1 MKNKTRTGTLRVFRY
16 LGLLLVIIFG
26 LATILATGGG
36 GGSSTSSSGTGS
48 VALFLKDGP
57 ADDYDNIWMWVT
69 EVSIIPPEGSG
80 RSPVVIYQS
89 RDPRGYRVDLLAY
102 RDWDFLLTL
111 RHRVPVGLYEKVRL
125 KVSNIVSEGG
135 ECHLEMIKIPSGK
148 IDLNPREQFEVKPG
162 ETLTIRLDI
171 DANKS
176 INIHPAGKSG
186 KCIFRPVVFVDIE
199 PVRIPK
205 RCPLIVRGEIIEVF
219 DRNNDEIIEGF
230 KLDLDGARGSLDVR
244 VLRDTVVFDE
254 EGFPLPSFA
263 TTDDLGEDDMVWVR
277 GRLDEDGKLNA
288 SGVVKGEVL
297 VLKGTVQNSPDAE
310 GEFSLFLD
318 ADQAITDETVKVKV
332 FEDASLILFGCDTES
347 SLEDILRGVRAR
359 VVGKYGDGVLRAA
372 VVFLKPEAI
381 SGDLVSVNDAEGGKA
396 LTIQPNEGDKVDVFM
411 PANTPIYLHGDG
423 EVPIELLC
431 EGRNVRVIIYPEKPV
446 LTAAEVQVQDERIEG
461 QVESTNEMDH
471 TLIIDGQNVF
481 VQAGATILDLHGEEE
496 SPIGFD
502 EIKSGDE
509 LKCFGLTAC
518 PGDLEFYAFVILV
531 VGPEF

>member
-36 GGSSTSSSGTGS
+36 SPTSSIGTGS

-135 ECHLEMIKIPSGK
+135 ECDLEMIKIPSGK
-148 IDLNPREQFEVKPG
+148 IDLNPREQFEVRPG

-176 INIHPAGKSG
+176 INFHPAGKSG

-230 KLDLDGARGSLDVR
+230 KLDLDGARGSLEVR

-277 GRLDEDGKLNA
+277 GRLDEDGRLNA
-288 SGVVKGEVL
+288 SVVVKGEVL

-310 GEFSLFLD
+310 REFSLFLD

-332 FEDASLILFGCDTES
+332 FEDASLILFGCDTEA
-347 SLEDILRGVRAR
+347 SLEDILRGVHAR

-381 SGDLVSVNDAEGGKA
+381 SGDLVSVDDAEGGKA
-396 LTIQPNEGDKVDVFM
+396 LTIQTNEGDNVDVFM
-411 PANTPIYLHGDG
+411 PANTPIYLYGDG

-431 EGRNVRVIIYPEKPV
+431 EGRNVRVFLDPEKPV
-446 LTAAEVQVQDERIEG
+446 LTAAEVQVQDERLEG
-461 QVESTNEMDH
+461 QVESTNEMDR
-471 TLIIDGQNVF
+471 TLIIDGQTVF
-481 VQAGATILDLHGEEE
+481 MQPGATILDLRGEEE
-496 SPIGFD
+496 FPIDFD

-518 PGDLEFYAFVILV
+518 PGDLGFYAFVILV
-531 VGPEF
+531 VEPKF